1 MSHNKSGGI
10 DGALLAE
17 LKGRL
22 AEISDLAAAA
32 SVLSWDEAVHMP
44 PAGARARGRQKGRL
58 AALTH
63 QKATD
68 PALGRLL
75 DKLAPP
81 AEARP
86 SDCQEAALI
95 RVARRDFA
103 LATQVPAEYV
113 ARASEHGSASYNAW
127 VAARPA
133 NDFPDPLSRKNT

>member
-1 MSHNKSGGI
+1 MSHNKSEGI

-22 AEISDLAAAA
+22 AEISDLTAAA

-44 PAGARARGRQKGRL
+44 PAGARARGRQKARL

-75 DKLAPP
+75 DKLATP
-81 AEARP
+81 AE
-86 SDCQEAALI
+86 
-95 RVARRDFA
+95 
-103 LATQVPAEYV
+103 
-113 ARASEHGSASYNAW
+113 
-127 VAARPA
+127 
-133 NDFPDPLSRKNT
+133 